1 MGSLQ
6 IRDSNRA
13 MLVAAVMQQQ
23 RKVVDLG
30 IVRDDRKELERVLDE
45 AISSGVD
52 IILSSGGVSMGDR
65 DFVKP
70 LLKEKGKVHFSK
82 VNKHISF
89 LNHLREVY
97 FFLYLKA
104 EELASMFSDSLL
116 SNSSDLFLN

>member
-23 RKVVDLG
+23 CKVVDLG

-52 IILSSGGVSMGDR
+52 IILTSGGVSMGDR

-82 VNKHISF
+82 VNKHISL
-89 LNHLREVY
+89 LNHRCEIY
-97 FFLYLKA
+97 FFMYLKA

-116 SNSSDLFLN
+116 SNSSD